1 MKIKTTNN
9 RFKVARINAGYSQ
22 RDVSC
27 ILHFLS
33 FQALSLYEQG
43 KRVPSNMVLYSLP
56 KLYHVSLD
64 YLLNEDDYR
73 NHEEFIISELGLNE
87 KSILILKSNSEHT
100 LINKVLKEFIQSNKT
115 RSDE

>member
-1 MKIKTTNN
+1 MKIKTIHN

-22 RDVSC
+22 RDVSR
-27 ILHFLS
+27 ILDFLS
-33 FQALSLYEQG
+33 FQALSHYEQG

-73 NHEEFIISELGLNE
+73 NHEEFIFSELGLDE
-87 KSILILKSNSEHT
+87 KSISILKSNLDNT
-100 LINKVLKEFIQSNKT
+100 LINRILKEFIQNNKI
-115 RSDE
+115 RRDE

>member
-27 ILHFLS
+27 ILDFLS

-87 KSILILKSNSEHT
+87 KSILVLKSNSEHT

>member
-22 RDVSC
+22 RDVSR
-27 ILHFLS
+27 ILDFLS

-43 KRVPSNMVLYSLP
+43 KRIPSNMVLYSLP

-64 YLLNEDDYR
+64 YLLNED
-73 NHEEFIISELGLNE
+73 FTISELGLNE
-87 KSILILKSNSEHT
+87 KSISILKSNLEHT
-100 LINKVLKEFIQSNKT
+100 SIKTILKKFIQNSMT
-115 RSDE
+115 RSEE

>member
-1 MKIKTTNN
+1 MKIKTINN

-22 RDVSC
+22 RDVSH
-27 ILHFLS
+27 ILDFLS

-87 KSILILKSNSEHT
+87 KSFLILKSNLEHT
-100 LINKVLKEFIQSNKT
+100 SINTILKKFIQNSMI

>member
-22 RDVSC
+22 RDVSR
-27 ILHFLS
+27 ILDFLS

-43 KRVPSNMVLYSLP
+43 KRIPSNMVLYSLP

-64 YLLNEDDYR
+64 YLLNED
-73 NHEEFIISELGLNE
+73 FTISELGLNE
-87 KSILILKSNSEHT
+87 KSISILKSNLEHT
-100 LINKVLKEFIQSNKT
+100 SINTILKKFIQNSMT
-115 RSDE
+115 RSEE

>member
-9 RFKVARINAGYSQ
+9 RFKVARKNAGYSQ

-27 ILHFLS
+27 ILDFLS